1 MVGDSLYRSSSFRL
15 SDGRRGLDDSCIR
28 RLRSVLLSRLD
39 FWDNPGLGVS
49 RDFFCDAV
57 DSVVRLSGLSNF
69 LFCPSFQ
76 FAGENTGYMSRIRIL
91 PEAVANR
98 IAAGEVV
105 ERPASVVK
113 ELLENA
119 LDAGAKTIRVEV
131 EAGGKRMI
139 RIIDDGHGM
148 SHDDALLAFERH
160 ATSKLRSADD
170 LLSIPTLGFRGE
182 ALPTIAA
189 VSRLLLETRAEED
202 AEGTRVEFAGGKLVN
217 VKPAGLPAGTTVSV
231 ADLFYSVPA
240 RRKFLKSDTTELGH
254 IASLV
259 THYALANPGRQF
271 VLTTPTQQIVDCSPV
286 ERLAERVYQLFGKQ
300 SFDELI
306 EIPVVSAAFRAA
318 ITEPE
323 LEPAEEKARLT
334 VYGFTSRPEI
344 QRPNR
349 NGIYI
354 FVNRRLVRDRLI
366 LHAIHEAY
374 RNILPSNVFPATLL
388 FLEMPYDEVDVNV
401 HPAKIEVRFRRSQ
414 FVHDFTRDAIR
425 QALMSARPI
434 ASFAAAA
441 AASGALQNANTSA
454 ASLSNAPSMDPTA
467 PSIVPRAIIPAMEEI
482 GLGSGVGSDGGFDL
496 TSAPLQPIEQRF
508 VFPAGPESLVESS
521 AAFGAPSLASEPPA
535 PNWAANFAAGNGSA
549 PATLPHPDQI
559 ADLKPLGQVSSSF
572 IVAVNGE
579 GLWLVDQHVAHE
591 RVLFEQHLEARRAGK
606 VESQRMLMPMILELS
621 PRQLVIYEKIAEELS
636 ANGFEVELMG
646 PRSVAIQAA
655 PAGITGSDAEKLLTE
670 ILDGIERENAAISIE
685 TLQAKIAASTACHA
699 AIKVNMPLDQ
709 TKMEWL
715 LAALAKTDCPMSC
728 PHGRPV
734 VLRYSIKEIEKAFH
748 RI

>member
-1 MVGDSLYRSSSFRL
+1 
-15 SDGRRGLDDSCIR
+15 
-28 RLRSVLLSRLD
+28 
-39 FWDNPGLGVS
+39 
-49 RDFFCDAV
+49 
-57 DSVVRLSGLSNF
+57 
-69 LFCPSFQ
+69 
-76 FAGENTGYMSRIRIL
+76 MSRIRIL
-91 PEAVANR
+91 PEAVANK

-119 LDAGAKTIRVEV
+119 LDAGAKTIRVETEV
-131 EAGGKRMI
+131 GGKRMI
-139 RIIDDGHGM
+139 RVIDDGHGM
-148 SHDDALLAFERH
+148 THDDALLAFERH

-170 LLSIPTLGFRGE
+170 LLSISTLGFRGE

-189 VSRLLLETRAEED
+189 VSRLLLETRDESE
-202 AEGTRVEFAGGKLVN
+202 AEGTRLEFAGGKLVN
-217 VKPAGLPAGTTVSV
+217 VKPAGLPAGTTISV
-231 ADLFYSVPA
+231 ADLFYCVPA
-240 RRKFLKSDTTELGH
+240 RKKFLKSDTTELGH

-259 THYALANPGRQF
+259 THYALANPDKHF
-271 VLTTPTQQIVDCSPV
+271 VLTTPTQEIINSPPA
-286 ERLAERVYQLFGKQ
+286 EKLADRIYQLFGRQ
-300 SFDELI
+300 SMDELV
-306 EIPVVSAAFRAA
+306 EILPASAAFRAA

-323 LEPAEEKARLT
+323 LEQSEESATLT
-334 VYGFTSRPEI
+334 LRGFTSRPDV

-374 RNILPSNVFPATLL
+374 RNILPPTVFPATLL

-414 FVHDFTRDAIR
+414 FVHDFARDTIR
-425 QALMSARPI
+425 QALMSVRPVP
-434 ASFAAAA
+434 SFAAAA
-441 AASGALQNANTSA
+441 AAIPSGSPPA
-454 ASLSNAPSMDPTA
+454 ASTFSPAALGAAAASG
-467 PSIVPRAIIPAMEEI
+467 VPRAIIPAMEEI
-482 GLGSGVGSDGGFDL
+482 GVGSGVGSDGGFDL
-496 TSAPLQPIEQRF
+496 TADPLRPVEQRF
-508 VFPAGPESLVESS
+508 AFPAGLESS
-521 AAFGAPSLASEPPA
+521 IESGMASAAAVAAQALATSNWAGNLAAPSS
-535 PNWAANFAAGNGSA
+535 SA
-549 PATLPHPDQI
+549 PATLPRPDQI

-606 VESQRMLMPMILELS
+606 VEAQRMLMPLVIELS
-621 PRQLVIYEKIAEELS
+621 PRQIVIYEKIAEELG
-636 ANGFEVELMG
+636 ANGFEVEPMG
-646 PRSVAIQAA
+646 PRSVAIQAV
-655 PAGITGSDAEKLLTE
+655 PAGIAPGDGEKLLTE
-670 ILDGIERENAAISIE
+670 ILDGIERENAAISID

-715 LAALAKTDCPMSC
+715 LGALAKTDCPMSC

-734 VLRYSIKEIEKAFH
+734 VLRYSVKEIEKAFH